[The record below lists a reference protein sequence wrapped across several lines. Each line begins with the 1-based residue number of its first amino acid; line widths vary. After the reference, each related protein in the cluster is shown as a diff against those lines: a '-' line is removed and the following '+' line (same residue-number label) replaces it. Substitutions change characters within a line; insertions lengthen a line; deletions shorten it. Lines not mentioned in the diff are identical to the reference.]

1 MLRRLPLLAVVVGLC
16 APPTWAQDPPSGAT
30 ASDAQAAGA
39 NVPADALAVPAA
51 TAPADAGFGKEL
63 AERLTAPGNAG
74 SAADRE
80 DRTALAAFYAQR
92 QHGPLWVSA
101 AGLTVAAQA
110 VIAELRRADDW
121 GLEASAFRLP
131 SLSPSPGSELS
142 RAQGAQWEGVQWEGV
157 QWEGAQLEIALSLA
171 ILRYARHA
179 RGSRADPAT
188 LSKFLDRK
196 PPLLE
201 PQQVMEAIAKA
212 DAPDAYLRSLH
223 PQHPQFAVLRQKY
236 LALRGGSNPAADR
249 EGASSATQ
257 SAPARPHAVTAAAG
271 TARKL
276 LVNLEQWRWMPDTL
290 GDFYIWVNIP
300 EFTLRVVKAGNVI
313 HAERVVVGKPDT
325 PTPVFSQSLE
335 QIIFHPSWGVPESI
349 KRQDVLPSLIRGSTR
364 IFTFYHLRIQ
374 RGGRDIDPA
383 SIDWS
388 SADIRNFHV
397 YQPPGENNVLGNIKF
412 RFPNKHDVYMHD
424 TPQKN
429 LFNAEVRA
437 FSHGC
442 MRVRHPE
449 QLAQVVLAEDQGWPA
464 NRTAAAIG
472 SSGAQ
477 NNQIN
482 IEHTIPVHITYF
494 TAAVDADGKLKLFAD
509 IYDHESK
516 IALGLEGKAHLIPR
530 WKEDKA
536 PARAEAIGSL
546 AEASN
551 DSFGKKD
558 WARRALSNPGGF

>member
-1 MLRRLPLLAVVVGLC
+1 MLGRLPLLAMVVGLW
-16 APPTWAQDPPSGAT
+16 APTAPTWAQDPSSGAT
-30 ASDAQAAGA
+30 VSGADHAS
-39 NVPADALAVPAA
+39 ADALAPPAA
-51 TAPADAGFGKEL
+51 AAPAEAGFGKEL
-63 AERLTAPGNAG
+63 AERLTVPGNAA
-74 SAADRE
+74 AADRE
-80 DRTALAAFYAQR
+80 DRAALAAFYAAR

-101 AGLTVAAQA
+101 TGPTPAAQA

-121 GLEASAFRLP
+121 GLEALAFQLP
-131 SLSPSPGSELS
+131 SALLGSEAS
-142 RAQGAQWEGVQWEGV
+142 RAQAADWES
-157 QWEGAQLEIALSLA
+157 ALSLA
-171 ILRYARHA
+171 VLKYARQA

-201 PQQVMEAIAKA
+201 PQQVMETIAKSQ
-212 DAPDAYLRSLH
+212 APDAYLRSLH
-223 PQHPQFAVLRQKY
+223 PQHPQFEALRQKY
-236 LALRGGSNPAADR
+236 LALRGGQATPPATQP
-249 EGASSATQ
+249 GTSSATK
-257 SAPARPHAVTAAAG
+257 SALAKPSAALAG
-271 TARKL
+271 NARKL
-276 LVNLEQWRWMPDTL
+276 LVNLEEWRWMPETL

-300 EFTLRVVKAGNVI
+300 EFTLRVVKGGNVI
-313 HAERVVVGKPDT
+313 HVERVVVGKPDS
-325 PTPVFSQSLE
+325 PTPVFSQNLE

-374 RGGRDIDPA
+374 RGGRDVDPA

-388 SADIRNFHV
+388 TADIRNFHV

-429 LFNAEVRA
+429 LFNADVRA

-442 MRVRHPE
+442 MRVRNPE
-449 QLAQVVLAEDQGWPA
+449 QLAQLVLAEDQGWPA
-464 NRTAAAIG
+464 NRVAAAIG
-472 SSGAQ
+472 PGGAQ
-477 NNQIN
+477 NNQIKVERN
-482 IEHTIPVHITYF
+482 IPVHITYF

>member
-1 MLRRLPLLAVVVGLC
+1 MSRRLPLLAVVAGLW
-16 APPTWAQDPPSGAT
+16 ALPTWAAEDPP
-30 ASDAQAAGA
+30 AGA
-39 NVPADALAVPAA
+39 AASPAAAPGANLSADALAPPAA
-51 TAPADAGFGKEL
+51 GPPRDAGFATEL
-63 AERLTAPGNAG
+63 AERLSASGNAG

-80 DRTALAAFYAQR
+80 DRAALAAFYAAR
-92 QHGPLWVSA
+92 QHEPLWVSA
-101 AGLTVAAQA
+101 AGLTPAAQA
-110 VIAELRRADDW
+110 VIAEIRRADDW
-121 GLEASAFRLP
+121 GLEASAFPLP
-131 SLSPSPGSELS
+131 STTASPGLELS
-142 RAQGAQWEGVQWEGV
+142 RAQQAEWER
-157 QWEGAQLEIALSLA
+157 ALSLA
-171 ILRYARHA
+171 ILKYARHA
-179 RGSRADPAT
+179 RGSRAVPAT
-188 LSKFLDRK
+188 LSKFLDRQ

-201 PQQVMEAIAKA
+201 PQQVLEAAAKA

-223 PQHPQFAVLRQKY
+223 PQHPQFEALRQKY
-236 LALRGGSNPAADR
+236 LALRGTARADRDGASGGTTSNSAKPPAVAPAA
-249 EGASSATQ
+249 SS
-257 SAPARPHAVTAAAG
+257 
-271 TARKL
+271 ARKL
-276 LVNLEQWRWMPDTL
+276 LVNLEQWRWMPDAL
-290 GDFYIWVNIP
+290 GDFYVWVNIP
-300 EFTLRVVKAGNVI
+300 EFTLRIVKGGNII
-313 HAERVVVGKPDT
+313 HTERVVVGKPDT
-325 PTPVFSQSLE
+325 PTPVFSQNLE

-374 RGGRDIDPA
+374 RGGRDVDPA

-429 LFNAEVRA
+429 LFNADVRA

-449 QLAQVVLAEDQGWPA
+449 RLAELVLAEDQAWPA
-464 NRTAAAIG
+464 NRVAAAVG
-472 SSGAQ
+472 PGGAQ

-482 IEHTIPVHITYF
+482 IERNIPVHITYF
-494 TAAVDADGKLKLFAD
+494 TAAVDADGKLKLFPD
-509 IYDHESK
+509 IYDLESK

-536 PARAEAIGSL
+536 PARAEAIGGL
-546 AEASN
+546 AETSN

-558 WARRALSNPGGF
+558 WARRTLSNPGGY